1 MDAIGPEKDFAIK
14 ITEKKVTNWSPGWS
28 PSGHQEVEEWIL
40 NSLSIAKHVSV
51 V

>member
-1 MDAIGPEKDFAIK
+1 MDAIATEKDFAIK

-40 NSLSIAKHVSV
+40 NSLSIAKHVLV